1 MERDWAKWFKA
12 AGIRAIRTVAQAAIA
27 AIGSTAVFSEVN
39 WAVVGYGTSGGDP
52 VDSDKHSRDPGGK
65 PIGGG

>member
-1 MERDWAKWFKA
+1 MERDWAKWFKV

-39 WAVVGYGTSGGDP
+39 WAVVGSTSLLAGILSLLTSIAGIP
-52 VDSDKHSRDPGGK
+52 EENL
-65 PIGGG
+65 